1 MDKRFPIVTLSDTC
15 EMMMSKD
22 YKDRFIAEY
31 VQIKI
36 RHSKL
41 KKMLVKYE
49 LTKLLKTD
57 YLGFIPLCS
66 IELLSKQL
74 EIMERY
80 MATLEERAI
89 IEEIELPLVAC

>member
-1 MDKRFPIVTLSDTC
+1 MVSENYKERFV
-15 EMMMSKD
+15 
-22 YKDRFIAEY
+22 AEY
-31 VQIKI
+31 VQLKV

-57 YLGFIPLCS
+57 YLGFKPSCS

-80 MATLEERAI
+80 MATLEERAV
-89 IEEIELPLVAC
+89 IEGIEMPLIVC

>member
-1 MDKRFPIVTLSDTC
+1 MRSDGILTYRDSIQ
-15 EMMMSKD
+15 MMASED
-22 YKDRFIAEY
+22 YKYRFIAEY
-31 VQIKI
+31 TQLKV

-49 LTKLLKTD
+49 LTKEMKTD
-57 YLGFIPLCS
+57 YLGFKPSCS

-80 MATLEERAI
+80 MATLEERAV
-89 IEEIELPLVAC
+89 IEKIELPLVAC